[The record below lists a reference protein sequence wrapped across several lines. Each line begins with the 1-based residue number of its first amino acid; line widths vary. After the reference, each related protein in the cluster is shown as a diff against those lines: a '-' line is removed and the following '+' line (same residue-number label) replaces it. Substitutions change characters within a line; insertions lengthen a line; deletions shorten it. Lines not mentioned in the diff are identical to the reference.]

1 MRITDVIAVAAAVL
15 LILLAAAQA
24 QDTLYGAR
32 QGPEGGADA
41 PGQPGGIIGGTVGA
55 ATGTIAEM
63 FGVEGRPRFQSY
75 VARDRVPSYRCDDEL
90 SLGPV
95 LPHSGATYRQFRAVY
110 RGRGNRYRLRNDPAL
125 VVDPQTG
132 RIVDVID

>member
-15 LILLAAAQA
+15 LILPAAAQA

-41 PGQPGGIIGGTVGA
+41 LGQTGGIIG
-55 ATGTIAEM
+55 EM

-75 VARDRVPSYRCDDEL
+75 VARDRVPSYRCDDEV
-90 SLGPV
+90 SLGSV
-95 LPHSGATYRQFRAVY
+95 LPHSGATHRQFRAVY
-110 RGRGNRYRLRNDPAL
+110 RGRGDRYRLRNDPAL

>member
-15 LILLAAAQA
+15 LILPAAAQA

-41 PGQPGGIIGGTVGA
+41 LGQTG
-55 ATGTIAEM
+55 GTIAEM

-75 VARDRVPSYRCDDEL
+75 VARDRVPSYRCDDEV

-95 LPHSGATYRQFRAVY
+95 LPRLGATYRQFRAVY
-110 RGRGNRYRLRNDPAL
+110 RGRGDRYRLRNDPAL